1 MTLCFLPLHAAAIV
15 ACAQSCNQESS
26 ILMSEF
32 VVFEIKTFVI
42 CVVDLILFV
51 VVAAIFEK
59 LFGDSTG
66 ESGKTVIE
74 LFEKHN

>member
-1 MTLCFLPLHAAAIV
+1 
-15 ACAQSCNQESS
+15 
-26 ILMSEF
+26 MSEF
-32 VVFEIKTFVI
+32 VVFETKTFVI